1 MHTLSC
7 KVSYEM
13 TMEMK
18 IALYLQTGVSIADP
32 MHVKGGPIAI
42 ACIITLNQEAHSPC
56 VYSEHQSITYFIRP

>member
-1 MHTLSC
+1 
-7 KVSYEM
+7 
-13 TMEMK
+13 MEMK